1 MLVCLGMIPIR
12 NMTGIT
18 AHHHLCTEVM
28 SASTRNLCRPR
39 AFTEVL
45 QLQSLSRSSFL
56 PWRASV
62 TLYTNVG
69 QNQSLMGT
77 TKSNVNYFNSA
88 FLESDAPPW
97 FLPLYKNRAYSPESL
112 RGKKSTFMC

>member
-45 QLQSLSRSSFL
+45 QLVSLALFI
-56 PWRASV
+56 PSV
-62 TLYTNVG
+62 TCVCYT
-69 QNQSLMGT
+69 LHKCRP
-77 TKSNVNYFNSA
+77 KSITYGNYQ
-88 FLESDAPPW
+88 
-97 FLPLYKNRAYSPESL
+97 K
-112 RGKKSTFMC
+112 